1 MLHTLFFRALGILIM
16 LLSLLFSHSVVFN
29 SFVTP
34 WTVAHQASLSIGFP
48 REEYWI
54 GLPIS
59 SPGDLPDPGIEPR
72 SPALAGRVFT
82 TESLGKPELLL
93 FFNFNWRLITLQ
105 YCSCFDIHWH
115 ESAMGVHVFPILNP
129 PPNSFPVPSL
139 WVIPM
144 LKCCFEFLMKGKNF
158 CWLYQWRYFPF
169 LSL

>member
-34 WTVAHQASLSIGFP
+34 WTVTHQASLSIGFP

-72 SPALAGRVFT
+72 SPALAGRFFT
-82 TESLGKPELLL
+82 TESLGKLELLL
-93 FFNFNWRLITLQ
+93 FFFNFNWRLITLQ

-129 PPNSFPVPSL
+129 PPNSVPIPSL
-139 WVIPM
+139 WVVPVHQPWASY
-144 LKCCFEFLMKGKNF
+144 LMHWTWTGDLF
-158 CWLYQWRYFPF
+158 HIW
-169 LSL
+169 

>member
-1 MLHTLFFRALGILIM
+1 MFLLRIYIFLILLPIYFCMLHTLFFRALGILIM

-29 SFVTP
+29 SFMTP

-129 PPNSFPVPSL
+129 PPNSVPIPSL
-139 WVIPM
+139 WVI
-144 LKCCFEFLMKGKNF
+144 
-158 CWLYQWRYFPF
+158 
-169 LSL
+169 